1 MRAEKGKNRINEVVE
16 SAMKN
21 LGGLVNVDTVVGSP
35 IKTGDGDI
43 VIPVSKVT
51 FGILSG
57 GGEYGK
63 VNIFKKGSDLPYSA
77 GNGAIVSVK
86 PCGFLLKSGNSDYKV
101 LSVSGSP
108 VESLLDKTADYIANL
123 GERDGGEKN

>member
-1 MRAEKGKNRINEVVE
+1 MRSEKESNRINDVLET
-16 SAMKN
+16 AMKS
-21 LGGLVNVDTVVGSP
+21 LGGLIDVNTVVGTP
-35 IKTGDGDI
+35 IKTDEGDL

-63 VNIFKKGSDLPYSA
+63 LNIFQKNSDLPYSA

-86 PCGFLLKSGNSDYKV
+86 PCGFLLKRSGEDYKV
-101 LSVSGSP
+101 LPVSNDAISG
-108 VESLLDKTADYIANL
+108 VLDKTVDFIQNL
-123 GERDGGEKN
+123 GEKE

>member
-1 MRAEKGKNRINEVVE
+1 MRSEKDNNRINDVLET
-16 SAMKN
+16 AMKN
-21 LGGLVNVDTVVGSP
+21 LGGLIDVNTVVGSP
-35 IKTGDGDI
+35 IKTEEGDL

-63 VNIFKKGSDLPYSA
+63 LNIFQKNSDLPYSA

-86 PCGFLLKSGNSDYKV
+86 PCGFLLQRSGAEYKV
-101 LSVSGSP
+101 LPVSDDALSG
-108 VESLLDKTADYIANL
+108 VLDKTVDFISRL
-123 GERDGGEKN
+123 GEKQ

>member
-1 MRAEKGKNRINEVVE
+1 MRSEKDNNRINDVLET
-16 SAMKN
+16 AMKN
-21 LGGLVNVDTVVGSP
+21 LGGLIDVNTVVGSP
-35 IKTGDGDI
+35 IKTEEGDL

-63 VNIFKKGSDLPYSA
+63 LNIFQKNSDLPYSA

-86 PCGFLLKSGNSDYKV
+86 PCGFLLKRSGAEYKV
-101 LSVSGSP
+101 LSVSDDALSG
-108 VESLLDKTADYIANL
+108 VLDKTVDFISRL
-123 GERDGGEKN
+123 GEKQ

>member
-1 MRAEKGKNRINEVVE
+1 MQSEKEYNRINKVIE

-21 LGGLVNVDTVVGSP
+21 LGSLVDVNTVVGSP
-35 IKTGDGDI
+35 IKTEDGDT

-63 VNIFKKGSDLPYSA
+63 LNIFKKSSDLPYSA
-77 GNGAIVSVK
+77 GNGAVVSIK
-86 PCGFLLKSGNSDYKV
+86 PCGFLLKTENGGYRV
-101 LSVSGSP
+101 LSI
-108 VESLLDKTADYIANL
+108 ADNAYENL
-123 GERDGGEKN
+123 IEKAAGLIVNSQTKEDVNI

>member
-1 MRAEKGKNRINEVVE
+1 MRSEKENNKINDVVE
-16 SAMKN
+16 TAMKN
-21 LGGLVNVDTVVGSP
+21 LGELIDVNTVVGSP
-35 IKTGDGDI
+35 LKTEEGDL

-63 VNIFKKGSDLPYSA
+63 LNIFQKNSDLPYSA

-86 PCGFLLKSGNSDYKV
+86 PCGFLIKRCGEEYKV
-101 LSVSGSP
+101 LSVDNGA
-108 VESLLDKTADYIANL
+108 LGGALDKTMDFIANL
-123 GERDGGEKN
+123 GDKQ